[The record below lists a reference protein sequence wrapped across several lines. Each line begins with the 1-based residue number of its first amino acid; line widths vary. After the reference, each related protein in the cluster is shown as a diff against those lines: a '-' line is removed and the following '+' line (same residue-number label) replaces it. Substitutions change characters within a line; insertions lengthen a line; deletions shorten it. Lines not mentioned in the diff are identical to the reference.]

1 MVLGTDEELVDYRDH
16 YSKVDSALYRKLVQ
30 DCMERG
36 IRLNP
41 WRGRNYMCAQSTY
54 EDIEYTLKVI
64 DEIMGEAMAERSG
77 K

>member
-1 MVLGTDEELVDYRDH
+1 
-16 YSKVDSALYRKLVQ
+16 
-30 DCMERG
+30 
-36 IRLNP
+36 
-41 WRGRNYMCAQSTY
+41 MCAQSTY